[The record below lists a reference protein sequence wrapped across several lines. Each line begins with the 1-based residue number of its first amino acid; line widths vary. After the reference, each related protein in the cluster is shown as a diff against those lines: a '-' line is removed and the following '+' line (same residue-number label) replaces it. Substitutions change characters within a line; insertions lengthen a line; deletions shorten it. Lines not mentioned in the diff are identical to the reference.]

1 MTPDPDINAPFAVPF
16 EHRLRFTRN
25 AFDPA
30 NTTLADTLAPT
41 TATTDGPSQARVAFV
56 LDAGLVNAQPDLPDR
71 VAAYAGAHDSIHL
84 ASDPVT
90 MPGGEIAKNEP
101 TILESTLRLIDA
113 AHLCRRS
120 YLIAVGG
127 GAVLDLAGY
136 AAAIAHRGIR
146 LVRLPSTTLAQ
157 DDSGVGVKNGIN
169 HFGKKNFL
177 GAFAVPHA
185 VINDLDLLTTLT
197 DRDWTSGFTE
207 AVKVALVKDADY
219 FARIEAA
226 APAIAARDL
235 AAAEPV
241 IRDSALLHLRHIT
254 EGGDPFELTEAR
266 PLDFGHWSAHKLEQ
280 LSGYQLRHGEAVA
293 IGVALD
299 TLYSS
304 LAGDLPEADAH
315 RVLATLRTLGFTL
328 DHSLLDDPRLI
339 EGLEE
344 FREHLGGRLTIALLH
359 AIGAA
364 YDTHTID
371 PDLLKQSIARLRASS
386 NSSPT

>member
-1 MTPDPDINAPFAVPF
+1 MPQDDDTIIRAPFAVPF
-16 EHRLRFTRN
+16 EHRVHFTRGV
-25 AFDPA
+25 FDPQ
-30 NTTLADTLAPT
+30 NRTLVDALEPT
-41 TATTDGPSQARVAFV
+41 TEDLAQARVAF
-56 LDAGLVNAQPDLPDR
+56 LFDAGLVNAQPDLPDR
-71 VAAYAGAHDSIHL
+71 AIAYTRAHDSIHL
-84 ASDPVT
+84 AHDPVII
-90 MPGGEIAKNEP
+90 PGGEIAKNEP
-101 TILESTLRLIDA
+101 AILETVLRLIDA

-177 GAFAVPHA
+177 GSFAVPHA
-185 VINDLDLLTTLT
+185 VINDADLLTTLT
-197 DRDWTSGFTE
+197 DRDWTSGFSE
-207 AVKVALVKDADY
+207 AVKVALVKDAD
-219 FARIEAA
+219 FFDRIDAA
-226 APAIAARDL
+226 AHAIAARDL

-254 EGGDPFELTEAR
+254 DGGDPFELTEAR

-280 LSGYQLRHGEAVA
+280 LSEYTLRHGEAVA

-304 LAGDLPEADAH
+304 LAGDLPEPDAH
-315 RVLATLRTLGFTL
+315 GVLATLRTLGFTL
-328 DHSLLDDPRLI
+328 DHPLLDDPRLL

-344 FREHLGGRLTIALLH
+344 FREHLGGRLTISLLH
-359 AIGAA
+359 AIGDA

-371 PDLLKQSIARLRASS
+371 PTLVKQSIARLRS
-386 NSSPT
+386 

>member
-1 MTPDPDINAPFAVPF
+1 MPEDHTIRAPFAVPF
-16 EHRLRFTRN
+16 KHRVCFTRGV
-25 AFDPA
+25 FDPQ
-30 NTTLADTLAPT
+30 NRTLVDALEPT
-41 TATTDGPSQARVAFV
+41 RDGEARVVFV
-56 LDAGLVNAQPDLPDR
+56 VDSGLA
-71 VAAYAGAHDSIHL
+71 
-84 ASDPVT
+84 ASDSSVRNRIQTYVQAHPTINRVGPKSFVI
-90 MPGGEIAKNEP
+90 PGGEHAKNDP
-101 TILESTLRLIDA
+101 SVLEGLLLGIDA

-120 YLIAVGG
+120 YLVVVGG

-185 VINDLDLLTTLT
+185 VINDLDLLTSLE
-197 DRDWTSGFTE
+197 DRDWRSGFSE
-207 AVKVALVKDADY
+207 AVKVALVKDSGF
-219 FARIEAA
+219 FAQIERA

-235 AAAEPV
+235 DAAEPI
-241 IRDSALLHLRHIT
+241 IRRSAELHLDHIT
-254 EGGDPFELTEAR
+254 KGGDPFETTVAR

-280 LSGYQLRHGEAVA
+280 LSNYELRHGEAVA

-304 LAGDLPEADAH
+304 TAGDLPESDAR
-315 RVLATLRTLGFTL
+315 RVLGTLRTLGFTL
-328 DHSLLDDPRLI
+328 DHPLLDDPRLI

-344 FREHLGGRLTIALLH
+344 FREHLGGRLTISLLH
-359 AIGAA
+359 AIGDA
-364 YDTHTID
+364 YDTHTINH
-371 PDLLKQSIARLRASS
+371 DLLKQAIARLRTNP
-386 NSSPT
+386 NSSSTL

>member
-1 MTPDPDINAPFAVPF
+1 MPQDDDTIIRAPFAVPF
-16 EHRLRFTRN
+16 EHRVHFTRGV
-25 AFDPA
+25 FDPQ
-30 NTTLADTLAPT
+30 NRTLVDALEPTADDPV
-41 TATTDGPSQARVAFV
+41 QARVAF
-56 LDAGLVNAQPDLPDR
+56 LFDAGLVNAQPDLPDR
-71 VAAYAGAHDSIHL
+71 TITYTRAHDSIHL
-84 ASDPVT
+84 ASDPVII
-90 MPGGEIAKNEP
+90 PGGEIAKNEP
-101 TILESTLRLIDA
+101 AILESVLRLIDA

-127 GAVLDLAGY
+127 GALLDLAGY

-177 GAFAVPHA
+177 GSFAVPHA
-185 VINDLDLLTTLT
+185 VINDARPAHHPHRPRLDIGLLRSRQGRVRQGRRLL
-197 DRDWTSGFTE
+197 RPH
-207 AVKVALVKDADY
+207 
-219 FARIEAA
+219 RAA
-226 APAIAARDL
+226 AHAIAARDL

-254 EGGDPFELTEAR
+254 DGGDPFELTEAR

-280 LSGYQLRHGEAVA
+280 LSEYTLRHGEAVA

-304 LAGDLPEADAH
+304 LAGDLPEPDAD

-328 DHSLLDDPRLI
+328 DHPLLDDPRLL

-344 FREHLGGRLTIALLH
+344 FREHLGGRLTISLLH
-359 AIGAA
+359 AIGDA
-364 YDTHTID
+364 YDTHTIN
-371 PDLLKQSIARLRASS
+371 PDLLKQSIARLRS
-386 NSSPT
+386 